1 MIIDIHQLV
10 VVDIEATCWE
20 GGKPPPGQQN
30 EIIEIGVCLL
40 SLVDGTIS
48 QPRSLLVRPTRSKV
62 SQFCTELTTLTAEQL
77 SVGMTFED
85 ACAVLRAE
93 FGTPYRVWGSWGSY
107 DRRMFEEQCAS
118 FGVEYPFSEKHIN
131 IKQRFGKLN
140 RIKSAPGMAAALD
153 YLKLPLLGTHHRG
166 GDDAYNIA
174 LIGAALLGAYGR
186 EALLGKSEKG

>member
-1 MIIDIHQLV
+1 MIDTHQLV

-30 EIIEIGVCLL
+30 EIIEIGVCTL

-48 QPRSLLVRPTRSKV
+48 SPRSLFVRPTRSEV

-85 ACAVLRAE
+85 ACAALRAD
-93 FGTPYRVWGSWGSY
+93 FDTLRRPWASWGSY
-107 DRRMFEEQCAS
+107 DRRMFEEQCAG
-118 FGVEYPFSEKHIN
+118 FGVEYPFSEKHVN
-131 IKQRFGKLN
+131 LKQRFGKLY
-140 RIKSAPGMAAALD
+140 RIKSAPGMTAALD

-174 LIGAALLGAYGR
+174 RIGAATLAAHGR